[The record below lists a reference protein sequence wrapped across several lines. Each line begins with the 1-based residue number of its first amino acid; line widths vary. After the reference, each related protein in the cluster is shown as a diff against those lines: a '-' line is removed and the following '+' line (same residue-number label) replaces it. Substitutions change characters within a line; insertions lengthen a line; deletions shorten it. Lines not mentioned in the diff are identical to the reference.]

1 LTTGLRAPPA
11 LRALSDV
18 KQVALYAHAT
28 GFVSFMVD
36 AIHAAAPVVP
46 LQQKT

>member
-1 LTTGLRAPPA
+1 V
-11 LRALSDV
+11 S
-18 KQVALYAHAT
+18 T

-36 AIHAAAPVVP
+36 AIHAAAPVYGAVTDSTVVP